1 MRVASKVENLHSQF
15 GHARPL
21 DSPVIRNVCD
31 GRTKATLN
39 APFPNIR
46 SIHFVNIVL
55 LCECTLCVVN
65 VFFIL
70 LFVCMFVFS
79 FCALPYW

>member
-1 MRVASKVENLHSQF
+1 MK
-15 GHARPL
+15 
-21 DSPVIRNVCD
+21 
-31 GRTKATLN
+31 
-39 APFPNIR
+39 IR
-46 SIHFVNIVL
+46 SIHFVNIVM

-79 FCALPYW
+79 FCATILVNKDVYNVKDIAGAP

>member
-1 MRVASKVENLHSQF
+1 MLKK
-15 GHARPL
+15 
-21 DSPVIRNVCD
+21 D
-31 GRTKATLN
+31 GRNLLVNTK
-39 APFPNIR
+39 IR

>member
-1 MRVASKVENLHSQF
+1 MTVSNDRPELRFKLGFRLGIRV
-15 GHARPL
+15 G
-21 DSPVIRNVCD
+21 
-31 GRTKATLN
+31 
-39 APFPNIR
+39 IR